1 MPAVARGL
9 PCAAREFS
17 SRAEAITTTRL
28 TVEGGAM
35 TVPLP
40 LPGLAG
46 LTDVSVSLDT
56 TVREFVSELMAR
68 DKSLTGVD
76 VANADGNK
84 VAACTSMADI
94 ATRGLLVSLG
104 GRSRIRVLSSGGG
117 DHHAT
122 EVPEP
127 EVYTLIQA
135 EVVQAGRVTLT
146 RDSLDELCAKMYRK
160 GNPEKVTTTLD
171 PMLADGWLNALVED
185 GLVFTA
191 DKGRMV
197 LLNPS
202 GPGVSDEIARALR
215 KDDQLIDLKVS
226 ALRQQLNAL
235 YSEDARL
242 QGIRDILIA
251 KAQRQVTL
259 KKGAVLAFMTAQF
272 GTLAYCVYEVYSWD
286 VMEPATYFL
295 MLSYSVGSSLYFS
308 TKNREAS
315 FENLEG
321 VALKRSEAKL
331 KSAHGYSRTSHDEVK
346 GEIKRYEEAVE
357 LLSSH
362 RDAHPPTG
370 PAMTEN
376 PALG

>member
-1 MPAVARGL
+1 MPAVGRGL
-9 PCAAREFS
+9 ACAARGFS

-68 DKSLTGVD
+68 DKSLTAVD

-117 DHHAT
+117 DHQAT

-160 GNPEKVTTTLD
+160 RNPEKVATTLD
-171 PMLADGWLNALVED
+171 PILADGWLNALVED

-215 KDDQLIDLKVS
+215 KDDELVDLKVS
-226 ALRQQLNAL
+226 ALRQQ
-235 YSEDARL
+235 
-242 QGIRDILIA
+242 
-251 KAQRQVTL
+251 V
-259 KKGAVLAFMTAQF
+259 
-272 GTLAYCVYEVYSWD
+272 
-286 VMEPATYFL
+286 
-295 MLSYSVGSSLYFS
+295 
-308 TKNREAS
+308 
-315 FENLEG
+315 
-321 VALKRSEAKL
+321 
-331 KSAHGYSRTSHDEVK
+331 RT
-346 GEIKRYEEAVE
+346 
-357 LLSSH
+357 
-362 RDAHPPTG
+362 
-370 PAMTEN
+370 
-376 PALG
+376 